1 MSEAIK
7 PIVHQGDQFELL
19 ITKIGKEDGQGVGYL
34 DDGTM
39 VVIEKGR
46 EYIGKTI
53 VVEVM
58 SLLQTSSGRIILRRR
73 CLSVGFTVIIP
84 AAGKGREWVRIL
96 TIFLT
101 IKGETIIRR
110 TVSVFENMKSCE
122 QIFIAAH
129 PEGLYNGKTF
139 KRLSKSG
146 WYYTRR

>member
-1 MSEAIK
+1 MCSVQGIKVLNVNDLSEAIK

-58 SLLQTSSGRIILRRR
+58 SLLQTSSGRII
-73 CLSVGFTVIIP
+73 F
-84 AAGKGREWVRIL
+84 AK
-96 TIFLT
+96 
-101 IKGETIIRR
+101 K
-110 TVSVFENMKSCE
+110 VS
-122 QIFIAAH
+122 
-129 PEGLYNGKTF
+129 
-139 KRLSKSG
+139 
-146 WYYTRR
+146 